1 MNYPRLL
8 KLDQNTESALKSY
21 LKEELLNHDGER
33 QQIIED
39 LKQAQTDYWAKPSA
53 ERKTFPFTGA
63 SNIII
68 PLTAIAV
75 ETIHARTMT
84 QIYGVEPIVSVH
96 ARNGEFSQFENPL
109 EDHLDYELN
118 NTIRAR
124 KAIDSIVLE
133 VEKFGTGFGK
143 SGYEKIVKKALRP
156 APDGSERDEEFPVIV
171 KDGATLDP
179 VPNANFIMPLCEKD
193 PQTAAW
199 CGEEHSRGPYEVKL
213 LGQAGMFYKD
223 VYERLEK
230 FYASP
235 EYAALQKSRDY
246 EKHMESLEKRV
257 PLWPK
262 RINWAEVWLGFD
274 VDGDGIDEE
283 IVVHYHKDLEIL
295 MAVRYNWHVDLR
307 RPYRLGNYMTVEN
320 RYRGI
325 GICKQNEQ
333 FQRSITTRHRQ
344 SLDSGTIANMQMFKI
359 NKLSGYG
366 PKEPIFPGKMW
377 FLDDM
382 THIEALPMGD
392 VKNSSFALEQSDL
405 IFSQM
410 RSGVNEATLGMPSA
424 GTPGTATSDLAK
436 IHESKQKFDFFYS
449 NTKILVSDLIFDVFC
464 NIHQFGPK
472 NIGYF
477 QWAEH
482 GDLLRQL
489 YSLPLDVIREGL
501 VLNVRAA
508 GEKSNRLQ
516 DRQDWVQVSQVLTQ
530 YYAGMLQLA
539 QMSQDP
545 QLIQLVM
552 TKGLTAATEAMRQI
566 LESFDVRNIDRLVL
580 SELEN
585 AMRGGG
591 TSNGSTN
598 RVAAAL
604 NGGGSAGPQG
614 NGQAPGMAGL
624 AQIVALL
631 GGNGAGSAAGVQGS

>member
-1 MNYPRLL
+1 MTYPRLL
-8 KLDQNTESALKSY
+8 KLGEKEEAALKSY
-21 LKEELLNHDGER
+21 LKEELLNHDAER
-33 QQIIED
+33 SQIIDD
-39 LKQAQTDYWAKPSA
+39 LKQAQTDYWAKPSS
-53 ERKTFPFTGA
+53 EVKTFPFRGA
-63 SNIII
+63 ANIII

-84 QIYGVEPIVSVH
+84 QIFGVEPIVSVQ
-96 ARNGEFSQFENPL
+96 ARNGQYTRFENPL
-109 EDHLDYELN
+109 EDHLDYELMHN
-118 NTIRAR
+118 LKCR
-124 KAIDSIVLE
+124 KPIDSIVLE
-133 VEKFGTGFGK
+133 LEKFGTGFGK

-156 APDGSERDEEFPVIV
+156 APDGSGRDEEFPVVV

-179 VPNANFIMPLCEKD
+179 VPNANFLMPLSEKD

-199 CGEEHSRGPYEVKL
+199 SGEEHSRGPYEVKL
-213 LGQAGMFYKD
+213 LGQAGLFYKD
-223 VYERLEK
+223 VFEKLEAH
-230 FYASP
+230 YASP
-235 EYAALQKSRDY
+235 EYAAGVKSRDY
-246 EKHMESLEKRV
+246 EKHIESLEKRV

-262 RINWAEVWLGFD
+262 RINWQELWCGFD

-283 IVVHYHKDLEIL
+283 IVVHYNKELELL
-295 MAVRYNWHVDLR
+295 MSVRYNWHIDLR
-307 RPYRLGNYMTVEN
+307 RPYRYGNYMTVEN

-344 SLDSGTIANMQMFKI
+344 TLDSGTIANMQMFKVH
-359 NKLSGYG
+359 KLSGYG

-382 THIEALPMGD
+382 SYIESLPMSEI
-392 VKNSSFALEQSDL
+392 KNSSFALEQSDL

-410 RSGVNEATLGMPSA
+410 RSGVNETTLGMPA
-424 GTPGTATSDLAK
+424 PGTPGTATSDLAK
-436 IHESKQKFDFFYS
+436 IQESKQKFDFFYS
-449 NTKILVSDLIFDVFC
+449 NTKSLINDLIFDVFC

-472 NIGYF
+472 NVGYF
-477 QWAEH
+477 QWSEH
-482 GDLLRQL
+482 GEILRQL
-489 YSLPLDVIREGL
+489 YSLPLEVIREGL
-501 VLNVRAA
+501 VCRVRAA

-516 DRQDWVQVSQVLTQ
+516 DRQNWVQVSQVLTQ

-580 SELEN
+580 AELDN
-585 AMRGGG
+585 MSQGG
-591 TSNGSTN
+591 SNGPTN
-598 RVAAAL
+598 RIAAAS
-604 NGGGSAGPQG
+604 NGGGGAGPPG

-631 GGNGAGSAAGVQGS
+631 GNGGAA